1 MPKIQRRVGNIE
13 HNMNKKTLICTILC
27 SMVLFVSCGGTTSD
41 GSTQSNGGNL
51 ADGASGDMVAYVNS
65 NVNAIEQ
72 ARPSIMVIPGDLVL
86 TSFNCLKQESYQGK
100 QYAIRDYNTYMIK
113 DDRFKRLAAYI
124 QDAFNGENYPLNDLE
139 QSMKLLENQSASDLA
154 NNLAKDTRTQL
165 LSTVRPD
172 IILEMDYQ
180 SSADVK
186 KTQSLTSY
194 NVPSSER
201 NISFTLRAID
211 AYNSKV
217 VASITKSNIKG
228 KSTTETIQ
236 RMLDSEM
243 SSLMQDIQ
251 KYYNEIL
258 TRGRDITVRITLD
271 NNCPFNLTDES
282 IEGDTYADWIIDYI
296 KTHTVKGAYK
306 MMINTD
312 KELSFTNVRI
322 NLLQEDG
329 TQYGVY
335 DWTRDLQKNLRN
347 NLGIKATNRSQGLG
361 EIELTIKKI

>member
-13 HNMNKKTLICTILC
+13 HNMNKKTIICTFLC
-27 SMVLFVSCGGTTSD
+27 SLVLLNSCGG
-41 GSTQSNGGNL
+41 GGTQSNRGNL

-100 QYAIRDYNTYMIK
+100 QYAIRDYTTYMIK

-124 QDAFNGENYPLNDLE
+124 QDAFNDENYPLNDLE
-139 QSMKLLENQSASDLA
+139 QSMKLLESQSASDLA

-180 SSADVK
+180 SSADGK
-186 KTQSLTSY
+186 KGPSLTSY
-194 NVPSSER
+194 SVPSSEK

-228 KSTTETIQ
+228 ESTTEAIQ

-251 KYYNEIL
+251 KYFNEIL
-258 TRGRDITVRITLD
+258 TRGRDVTVRITLD

-361 EIELTIKKI
+361 EVELIIKKI

>member
-13 HNMNKKTLICTILC
+13 HNMNKKTLICTFLC
-27 SMVLFVSCGGTTSD
+27 SLVLLSSCGG
-41 GSTQSNGGNL
+41 GGTQSNRGNL

-124 QDAFNGENYPLNDLE
+124 QDAFNDENYPLNDLE
-139 QSMKLLENQSASDLA
+139 QSMKLLENQSASNLA

-180 SSADVK
+180 SSADGK
-186 KTQSLTSY
+186 KGPSLTSY
-194 NVPSSER
+194 SVPSSEK

-228 KSTTETIQ
+228 ESTTEVIQ

-251 KYYNEIL
+251 KYFNEIL
-258 TRGRDITVRITLD
+258 TRGRDVTVRITLD

-347 NLGIKATNRSQGLG
+347 NLGIKAINRSQGLG

>member
-13 HNMNKKTLICTILC
+13 HNMNKKTLICIILC

-86 TSFNCLKQESYQGK
+86 TNFNCLKQESYQGK

-124 QDAFNGENYPLNDLE
+124 QDAFNNENYPLNDLE

-180 SSADVK
+180 SSADVYEK
-186 KTQSLTSY
+186 EEYPYIDHPPFFGRIAPRTVAY
-194 NVPSSER
+194 AIR
-201 NISFTLRAID
+201 TLRGGGCFL
-211 AYNSKV
+211 S
-217 VASITKSNIKG
+217 G
-228 KSTTETIQ
+228 
-236 RMLDSEM
+236 
-243 SSLMQDIQ
+243 
-251 KYYNEIL
+251 
-258 TRGRDITVRITLD
+258 RGIGQ
-271 NNCPFNLTDES
+271 S
-282 IEGDTYADWIIDYI
+282 
-296 KTHTVKGAYK
+296 GA
-306 MMINTD
+306 T
-312 KELSFTNVRI
+312 
-322 NLLQEDG
+322 
-329 TQYGVY
+329 
-335 DWTRDLQKNLRN
+335 
-347 NLGIKATNRSQGLG
+347 
-361 EIELTIKKI
+361 

>member
-1 MPKIQRRVGNIE
+1 M
-13 HNMNKKTLICTILC
+13 KK
-27 SMVLFVSCGGTTSD
+27 VLFYSVVICIIATFASCSTKTEKTRVLQF
-41 GSTQSNGGNL
+41 GSTNNE
-51 ADGASGDMVAYVNS
+51 AVDMGAYLNS
-65 NVNAIEQ
+65 NVNGVEQ
-72 ARPSIMVIPGDLVL
+72 ALPSIMVIPGDLVL
-86 TSFNCLKQESYQGK
+86 ANFKCLKQESYQGK

-124 QDAFNGENYPLNDLE
+124 QDAFNDENYPLNDLE
-139 QSMKLLENQSASDLA
+139 QSMKLLENKSASDLA

-180 SSADVK
+180 SSADGK
-186 KTQSLTSY
+186 KGPSLTSY
-194 NVPSSER
+194 DIPSSEK
-201 NISFTLRAID
+201 NVSFTLRAID

-228 KSTTETIQ
+228 ESTTEAIQ
-236 RMLDSEM
+236 LILDSEM
-243 SSLMQDIQ
+243 SSLMRDIQ
-251 KYYNEIL
+251 KYYNDIL
-258 TRGRDITVRITLD
+258 TRGRDVTVRITLD

-282 IEGDTYADWIIDYI
+282 ILGDTYSDWIIDYI

>member
-1 MPKIQRRVGNIE
+1 M
-13 HNMNKKTLICTILC
+13 
-27 SMVLFVSCGGTTSD
+27 GTY
-41 GSTQSNGGNL
+41 L
-51 ADGASGDMVAYVNS
+51 NS
-65 NVNAIEQ
+65 NVNGVEQ
-72 ARPSIMVIPGDLVL
+72 ALPSIMVIPGDLVL
-86 TSFNCLKQESYQGK
+86 ANFKCLKQESYQGK
-100 QYAIRDYNTYMIK
+100 QYAIRDYNTYMLK

-124 QDAFNGENYPLNDLE
+124 QDAFNDENYPLNDLE
-139 QSMKLLENQSASDLA
+139 QSMKLLESQSASDLA
-154 NNLAKDTRTQL
+154 NNLAKDSRTQL

-180 SSADVK
+180 SSADGK
-186 KTQSLTSY
+186 KGPSLTSY
-194 NVPSSER
+194 SVPSSER

-228 KSTTETIQ
+228 ESTTEAIQ
-236 RMLDSEM
+236 LILESEM

-251 KYYNEIL
+251 KYYSGIL
-258 TRGRDITVRITLD
+258 TRGRDVTVRITLD

-306 MMINTD
+306 MVINTD

-361 EIELTIKKI
+361 EIELIIKKI